1 MQCTLLCN
9 LSFRFFLPFWV
20 ITVLSDDGLGVRRD
34 IQRVLHGSVLYTKL
48 REILDELGHLRN
60 NNKAKTKNSFT
71 LSYLLT

>member
-1 MQCTLLCN
+1 MQRMLLCN

-20 ITVLSDDGLGVRRD
+20 ITVASDDGQSVRRD
-34 IQRVLHGSVLYTKL
+34 IQRVLHGSVLCTKL

-60 NNKAKTKNSFT
+60 NNKAKPINSFT